1 MGRFRVMLDLF
12 EVMHVLNMALQM
24 KRNFFKKSKYQIS
37 LNRGKTQEISH
48 RRNFTKIV
56 ILSISKL

>member
-1 MGRFRVMLDLF
+1 MGRFRVTIDLF
-12 EVMHVLNMALQM
+12 EVMHVLNMVPQM

-37 LNRGKTQEISH
+37 LNRGKTQEIGN
-48 RRNFTKIV
+48 RQNFTKIV